1 MKEAA
6 ELGASVS
13 SRKILIP
20 KPPEI
25 PGKTGELGTFVF
37 LERPYRIA
45 PQRAQALDSKS
56 PGSASTPPDR
66 SPNQD
71 LTSR

>member
-25 PGKTGELGTFVF
+25 PGKTGELGTFIF
-37 LERPYRIA
+37 LERPH
-45 PQRAQALDSKS
+45 
-56 PGSASTPPDR
+56 
-66 SPNQD
+66 
-71 LTSR
+71 